1 MEESHVL
8 NQSAG
13 QPWVLYK
20 HVLDLN
26 GPRALDPT
34 LSDSLSQTELR
45 GSPYASPNNSLAE
58 MNLCVAFVAKLLGR
72 KSQVL
77 LTGYLQTD
85 PSLTSASLHTPR
97 VTSSLWPVQCLTHT

>member
-1 MEESHVL
+1 MSSISQQASPGE
-8 NQSAG
+8 
-13 QPWVLYK
+13 LYK

-45 GSPYASPNNSLAE
+45 GSPNASPNNPLAE
-58 MNLCVAFVAKLLGR
+58 MNLCVAFVARLLGR

-77 LTGYLQTD
+77 LMATCR
-85 PSLTSASLHTPR
+85 LTRL
-97 VTSSLWPVQCLTHT
+97 